1 MGVEAV
7 AKVYGDKWETI
18 ESLPEGG
25 QAFTYLVR
33 KIGSDDRQQYV
44 LKRLKDP
51 ERIGRFRNEIEA
63 GLKLEHKNIVRV
75 IDSNL
80 EADPP
85 YIVTKHYRG
94 GSLDKNPPFSRG
106 LDELLDLYGQ
116 VCDGMAYAHSKG
128 VIHRDLKPGNI
139 FLEEGPTGHSVVG
152 DFGLCF
158 IEDGERVTLSE
169 EGAVGSRYFT
179 APELEAGPGQAVT
192 PAEPSDVYS
201 LGKLL
206 YWLMSGGQSLPREGH
221 REGGAN
227 LVALTNN
234 IYMEHVSRL
243 LDGMMV
249 YDPAARWRLDRVRTW
264 LPNIRRLV
272 VKEYNPV
279 GPGRQTRCNY
289 CGIGAY
295 KYVGR
300 DQDTVTQE
308 NFATA
313 GHPAEW
319 RVLVCDYCSHVQW
332 FRPDIGRRIA
342 ASDSTPWDE
351 PPP

>member
-1 MGVEAV
+1 M

-25 QAFTYLVR
+25 QGFTYLVL
-33 KIGSDDRQQYV
+33 KIGGDDRQQYV

-51 ERIGRFRNEIEA
+51 DRIGRFRNEIEA

-85 YIVTKHYRG
+85 YIVTKHYGG

-106 LDELLDLYGQ
+106 LGALLDLYGQ
-116 VCDGMAYAHSKG
+116 ACDGMAHAHSKG

-139 FLEEGPTGHSVVG
+139 FVEEGPTGHAVVG

-158 IEDGERVTLSE
+158 MEDGERVTLSE

-206 YWLMSGGQSLPREGH
+206 YWPMSGGQSLPREGH

-227 LVALTNN
+227 LVVLTNN

-243 LDGMMV
+243 LDHMV
-249 YDPAARWRLDRVRTW
+249 VVEPSERWRLDRVRDW
-264 LPNIRRLV
+264 LPHIRRLV
-272 VKEYNPV
+272 VGEYNPV
-279 GPGRQTRCNY
+279 GSGVQARCYY
-289 CGIGAY
+289 CGIGSY
-295 KYVGR
+295 LLVGR
-300 DQDTVTQE
+300 DRQTTEDN
-308 NFATA
+308 NFIRT
-313 GHPAEW
+313 GQPGDW
-319 RVLVCDYCSHVQW
+319 RVLVCDYCGHAQT
-332 FRPDIGRRIA
+332 FRPDVLKRI
-342 ASDSTPWDE
+342 SDRDSTPWDN
-351 PPP
+351 PSP

>member
-1 MGVEAV
+1 MP
-7 AKVYGDKWETI
+7 KTYGNWIVD
-18 ESLPEGG
+18 ESLSEGG
-25 QAFTYLVR
+25 QAHTFVVHR
-33 KIGSDDRQQYV
+33 VDSDGVTEETFV
-44 LKRLKDP
+44 LKRLKDK
-51 ERIGRFRNEIEA
+51 ERIGRFRNEVEA
-63 GLKLEHKNIVRV
+63 GLRLEHQNIVEV
-75 IDSNL
+75 IDSDL
-80 EADPP
+80 EADSP

-106 LDELLDLYGQ
+106 LGELLDLYGQ

-139 FLEEGPTGHSVVG
+139 FLEEGPTGHAVVG

-158 IEDGERVTLSE
+158 VEDGERVTLSE

-234 IYMEHVSRL
+234 IYMEHVSGL
-243 LDGMMV
+243 LDHMV
-249 YDPAARWRLDRVRTW
+249 IVEPSERWRLDRVRTW
-264 LPNIRRLV
+264 LPHIRRLV

-279 GPGRQTRCNY
+279 GPKAQAQCYY
-289 CGIGAY
+289 CGIGSY
-295 KYVGR
+295 RYVG
-300 DQDTVTQE
+300 QDRNSAEAANLIRTGQP
-308 NFATA
+308 
-313 GHPAEW
+313 GEW
-319 RVLVCDYCSHVQW
+319 RFLVCDFCGHVQT
-332 FRPDIGRRIA
+332 FRPDIGKSVS
-342 ASDSTPWDE
+342 ASDSTPWDAS
-351 PPP
+351 P